1 MAEAAG
7 DIEVLTY
14 EQALAELEGL
24 IRKLETG
31 AVDLADSIA
40 SYERGVALAN
50 HCSKLLE
57 QTEAKVQRL
66 VLGPQGEPREE
77 PFDLS
82 VEGGGAEGKADER

>member
-1 MAEAAG
+1 MAKAAG

-31 AVDLADSIA
+31 SVDLADSIA
-40 SYERGVALAN
+40 SYERGMALAS

-77 PFDLS
+77 PL
-82 VEGGGAEGKADER
+82 ELEAEGDDV

>member
-7 DIEVLTY
+7 EIEVLTY

-31 AVDLADSIA
+31 SVDLADSIA

-50 HCSKLLE
+50 HCARLLE
-57 QTEAKVQRL
+57 QTDAKVQRL
-66 VLGPQGEPREE
+66 VLGAKGEPKEE
-77 PFDLS
+77 PFEL
-82 VEGGGAEGKADER
+82 EAEADADDR

>member
-1 MAEAAG
+1 MAEAAR

-14 EQALAELEGL
+14 EQPLAELEGL

-31 AVDLADSIA
+31 SVDLADSIA

-50 HCSKLLE
+50 HCATLLE

-66 VLGPQGEPREE
+66 VLGSKGEPREE
-77 PFDLS
+77 PFEL
-82 VEGGGAEGKADER
+82 GAEADER

>member
-1 MAEAAG
+1 MAEAAR
-7 DIEVLTY
+7 DIEVLSY

-31 AVDLADSIA
+31 SVDLADSIA

-66 VLGPQGEPREE
+66 VLGPKGEPSEQ
-77 PFDLS
+77 PFELTAQTSQDD
-82 VEGGGAEGKADER
+82 GDEQ